1 MDIVITEA
9 TALRD
14 ALTRRAVASIDF
26 PITGRTHGMHAEPT
40 TYGAK
45 FALFALQVQRDVERA
60 QRARTS
66 IAVGKLSGAVGTFSN
81 IDPAVEEYVCSR
93 LGLVRRSGDAGH
105 RA

>member
-14 ALTRRAVASIDF
+14 ALTRRAVASIDL

-45 FALFALQVQRDVERA
+45 FALFALQVA
-60 QRARTS
+60 T
-66 IAVGKLSGAVGTFSN
+66 
-81 IDPAVEEYVCSR
+81 
-93 LGLVRRSGDAGH
+93 
-105 RA
+105 